1 MHGEIT
7 LAMQNFDDG
16 WSQSISIYLLIVLSQ
31 YLYGQRV
38 HVEITWSQQILLDGS
53 MRQYL

>member
-1 MHGEIT
+1 M
-7 LAMQNFDDG
+7 MDG
-16 WSQSISIYLLIVLSQ
+16 HSQYLFIYLIVLSQ